1 MTMSLKGSLCW
12 PLVLCSLVPWGGG
25 GGGGV
30 PAATFALNPGDL
42 ESGLHRPA
50 KSLEC
55 GAECAPKNLYSVE
68 KKRGRTLRFTQRN
81 VRGPATAVSGPEHDV
96 ADGAEA

>member
-1 MTMSLKGSLCW
+1 MLAVGAVQPGAFL
-12 PLVLCSLVPWGGG
+12 GG

-55 GAECAPKNLYSVE
+55 GAECAPKNVFSVE